1 MKQEYKRPLLFIA
14 SLFTAFCTVYF
25 GGRLIGFY
33 MTEYPKWNGQSADGN
48 WEAVIKKIEGRTLF
62 GGDLYWTGD
71 RGELDDIYLEKLVVK
86 FGDEIVLNSQVET
99 PMKDYA
105 GGEFPGGGSK
115 EQSVSFLEE
124 LEEAEF
130 AGRKVTVQLDWREGK
145 QASHTAFTLD
155 KSSW

>member
-130 AGRKVTVQLDWREGK
+130 AGRKITVQLDW
-145 QASHTAFTLD
+145 
-155 KSSW
+155 

>member
-1 MKQEYKRPLLFIA
+1 MKQEYKRPVLFIS
-14 SLFTAFCTVYF
+14 SLFMAFCAVYF

-33 MTEYPKWNGQSADGN
+33 MAEYPKWNGQSADGN
-48 WEAVIKKIEGRTLF
+48 WEAVIKKGDEGREF
-62 GGDLYWTGD
+62 SGNLYWTGS
-71 RGELDDIYLEKLVVK
+71 RERLDDTYLEKLVVK
-86 FGDEIVLNSQVET
+86 FGDEIVLNAQIET

-105 GGEFPGGGSK
+105 GGEFPAGGSK
-115 EQSVSFLEE
+115 EQSVSFLEG

>member
-14 SLFTAFCTVYF
+14 SLFTAFCAVYF

-48 WEAVIKKIEGRTLF
+48 WEAVIKKIEGRALF

-71 RGELDDIYLEKLVVK
+71 RGELDDIYLEKLVVR
-86 FGDEIVLNSQVET
+86 FGDEIVLNTQVET
-99 PMKDYA
+99 PMRDYA

-115 EQSVSFLEE
+115 EQSVSFLEG

-130 AGRKVTVQLDWREGK
+130 AGRKVTVQLDWRKGK